1 MNFKSKLPE
10 TPTSI
15 FTRMSQLAQ
24 EYEALNLAQGFPD
37 FETDPHLIDLV
48 TKYMKLG
55 FNQYAPMPGN
65 LLLRERIAN
74 KYSSLYDLNINPVDE
89 VTITAGGTQ
98 GLFTVIS
105 TVVSLGDEVII
116 FEPAYDSYKPAVELM
131 GGKVIT
137 VKLLA
142 PDFEI
147 DWSIVRSLIT
157 DRTKMIILNNPNNPT
172 GRILNGTDINELE
185 NIVIKN
191 DLLVLSDEVYEHIIF
206 DDKRHLSALSSSVL
220 RDRTFVVCSF
230 GKLLHTTG
238 WKVGYVIAAPLL
250 TSEFRKVHQFN
261 VFSVNTPMQMAIADY
276 LDNTAY
282 YDTLS
287 TFFQGKRDYMIKE
300 LCDTRFKLLPCE
312 GTYFM
317 LLDYSDISSE
327 DELSFAERLTR
338 ELGLAMI
345 PVSAFYTDT
354 VNQNLLRI
362 CFAKDDNTLFRA
374 VDILKSI

>member
-157 DRTKMIILNNPNNPT
+157 DRTK
-172 GRILNGTDINELE
+172 
-185 NIVIKN
+185 
-191 DLLVLSDEVYEHIIF
+191 
-206 DDKRHLSALSSSVL
+206 
-220 RDRTFVVCSF
+220 
-230 GKLLHTTG
+230 
-238 WKVGYVIAAPLL
+238 
-250 TSEFRKVHQFN
+250 
-261 VFSVNTPMQMAIADY
+261 
-276 LDNTAY
+276 
-282 YDTLS
+282 
-287 TFFQGKRDYMIKE
+287 
-300 LCDTRFKLLPCE
+300 
-312 GTYFM
+312 
-317 LLDYSDISSE
+317 
-327 DELSFAERLTR
+327 
-338 ELGLAMI
+338 
-345 PVSAFYTDT
+345 
-354 VNQNLLRI
+354 
-362 CFAKDDNTLFRA
+362 
-374 VDILKSI
+374 